1 MAPTRTPRRPPL
13 GEVSTNTPGK
23 APIEKTPENI
33 TRPGP
38 KRKTKEQRSTTWV
51 DPGKPKKAYHANANS
66 VKEKYIMYHHTA
78 RVEHWDQT
86 LQQNVM
92 EQPYYREVYEHY
104 RPKQGKYNVSFSTMC
119 RWLNDSNSA
128 RIMVA
133 KTNTRK
139 QRFFWS
145 PWYPLLEE
153 KLVEAFR
160 EYRQNRKLVR
170 RRWFRKNAIKLFQEL
185 YGTKTFVFSNGWF
198 EGFLK
203 RAGITLRR
211 VTKKVKIH
219 TKLFYGRN

>member
-1 MAPTRTPRRPPL
+1 L

-23 APIEKTPENI
+23 TPVQKTPANT

-38 KRKTKEQRSTTWV
+38 KRKTKEQHSTTWV
-51 DPGKPKKAYHANANS
+51 DPGKPKKAYHTNDNS
-66 VKEKYIMYHHTA
+66 VKEKYVMYHHTA
-78 RVEHWDQT
+78 RVEHWDET

-104 RPKQGKYNVSFSTMC
+104 RPEQGQYKVSFSTMC
-119 RWLNDSNSA
+119 RWLNDSKSTK
-128 RIMVA
+128 IMAA
-133 KTNTRK
+133 KRRTRK
-139 QRFFWS
+139 NRTFWS
-145 PWYPLLEE
+145 PWYPQLEE

-160 EYRQNRKLVR
+160 EYRLTKKLVR

-185 YGTKTFVFSNGWF
+185 YSTGNFEFSNGWF

-211 VTKKVKIH
+211 VTKKVKIPRYA
-219 TKLFYGRN
+219 LFYSRN